1 MCSLPKRKPLRLSE
15 YDYSRNGA
23 YFITICTK
31 DKKRILSKVIYDG
44 YTEPYIK
51 LTSKG
56 EIAKKYIENINDLYS
71 YVIMPNHIHLII
83 IKDNYSKTN
92 ITKDI
97 RSFKTLVSKD
107 IKESIWQTGYYDHV
121 IRDDSDFEIKAQ
133 YIIENPKRWA
143 DDVYYT

>member
-1 MCSLPKRKPLRLSE
+1 MSCLPKRKALRLFG
-15 YDYSRNGA
+15 YDYSENGA

-31 DKKRILSKVIYDG
+31 GKKCILSRVIYDG
-44 YTEPYIK
+44 FNEPYIT
-51 LTSKG
+51 LTGKG
-56 EIAKKYIENINDLYS
+56 KIVKKYIENISDLDS

-83 IKDNYSKTN
+83 IKDNFSKTD

-97 RSFKTLVSKD
+97 RSFKTLVSKE
-107 IKESIWQTGYYDHV
+107 IKESIWQTGYYDHI
-121 IRDDSDFEIKAQ
+121 IRDNSDFEIKAQ